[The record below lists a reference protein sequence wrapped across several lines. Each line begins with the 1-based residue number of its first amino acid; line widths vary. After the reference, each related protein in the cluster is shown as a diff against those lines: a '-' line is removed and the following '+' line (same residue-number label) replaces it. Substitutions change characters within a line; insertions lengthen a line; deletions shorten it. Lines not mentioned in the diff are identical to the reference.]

1 MEYVTVKSYDGKLV
15 RIKEEKVKEYL
26 EKQEEIKMLLKQG
39 KTKEEIRNII
49 NEQGRDNRV

>member
-26 EKQEEIKMLLKQG
+26 EKQEEIKMLIKQG
-39 KTKEEIRNII
+39 KTKEEIRKII
-49 NEQGRDNRV
+49 NEQGTNNRI